1 MSILQRCRDARIK
14 IIQKLKGKNPDFNIH
29 TNDDADISL
38 LNDEDKDIFNG
49 TIKNRDI
56 LRQALPEL
64 GKEAPDLAWIG
75 TRLTEHHAVL
85 RDVLQVSTPKIEAML
100 DASLDAG
107 ALGGKINGSGGGGCM
122 FAYAPKNAE
131 IVAEAIERVGG
142 KSFII
147 SSDNGT
153 RIV

>member
-1 MSILQRCRDARIK
+1 MKRCRNLRLDIIK
-14 IIQKLKGKNPDFNIH
+14 KLQKRNPD
-29 TNDDADISL
+29 ISFESCDENQNFSD
-38 LNDEDKDIFNG
+38 LNEQEKELYLG
-49 TIKNRDI
+49 TINNREI
-56 LRQALPEL
+56 LKKAILEF
-64 GKEAPDLAWIG
+64 GKKKFDHEYFGQL
-75 TRLTEHHAVL
+75 LTEHHMVL
-85 RDVLQVSTPKIEAML
+85 KNTLQVSTDKIENMIQSAM
-100 DASLDAG
+100 SAG

-153 RIV
+153 KIV